1 MDIRLIK
8 KDDINKIIDFI
19 NRNYDEVMIKAHS
32 KDVLERF
39 KKNNTLENWKKQIKW
54 KEIFV
59 VEEDGEVIATGALV
73 NFGNNDIPKYS
84 ISNFFVEPQKHRK
97 GIGKLLFKHILEIA
111 KDKKIKYLQ
120 MPSNRTGFEFYKRIG
135 FGKDSIQDDGL
146 DEIIWMTMNIS

>member
-8 KDDINKIIDFI
+8 KDDVNKIIDFI
-19 NRNYDEVMIKAHS
+19 NRNYDEVIIKVHS

-39 KKNNTLENWKKQIKW
+39 KEHNTLENWKNQMKW

-73 NFGNNDIPKYS
+73 NFGNNSIPKYS

-97 GIGKLLFKHILEIA
+97 GIGKLLIKHILEIA
-111 KDKKIKYLQ
+111 KDKEIKCLHV
-120 MPSNRTGFEFYKRIG
+120 PSSRTGFEFYKRVG
-135 FGKDSIQDDGL
+135 FTKDNIQDDEL
-146 DEIIWMTMNIS
+146 DEIVWMTMNIL